1 MMLLLIDLTYRG
13 HHNCSCAGLN
23 MQNGRFLSGSQASL
37 ASSTLTISTNPPPAP
52 TTREY
57 AAAATGGTLSRHR
70 RAVQR
75 SQSTQSKTRSRS
87 GSSTAAARA
96 PARMP
101 SLDELEDGDCGNDDS
116 PYENH
121 SVIMEVREETAEESR
136 KEQKMT
142 RSRNA
147 KDEEDGSRERRNKHK
162 VSAGDSWN

>member
-1 MMLLLIDLTYRG
+1 MLLLIDITYRG

-101 SLDELEDGDCGNDDS
+101 SLDELEDGDCGGAET

-121 SVIMEVREETAEESR
+121 SVIMEVRWVNSKSELTCS
-136 KEQKMT
+136 
-142 RSRNA
+142 
-147 KDEEDGSRERRNKHK
+147 
-162 VSAGDSWN
+162 VSQCLECLLY